1 MKLIVYSLKGSIVM
15 LRSQLVEKLLEDVE
29 RNKGNW
35 NSKGVAILDINNSLI
50 GLKGEVPKE
59 YLDYYTKFPISEM
72 HEGDSIHN
80 RNSFLMRVTEK
91 TAVVVV
97 LSDEHFA
104 RLAAI
109 NLRGRISALHDFYL
123 LDLDGGDRERLL
135 RGKIIKGQTSI
146 LDGVLEKIK
155 TGEVAADI
163 AINEW
168 LNTLINKIKAIT

>member
-1 MKLIVYSLKGSIVM
+1 
-15 LRSQLVEKLLEDVE
+15 
-29 RNKGNW
+29 
-35 NSKGVAILDINNSLI
+35 
-50 GLKGEVPKE
+50 
-59 YLDYYTKFPISEM
+59 
-72 HEGDSIHN
+72 
-80 RNSFLMRVTEK
+80 MRVTEK

-168 LNTLINKIKAIT
+168 LNTLINKIKATT